1 MNIIKF
7 EDLKNNNT
15 LKIKNE
21 PFDFEIIT
29 VSSEL
34 DELDDVMWGKDGT
47 CQMQYLD
54 RHVRALNSNFGEFS
68 NISIGFNTPTTVIYK
83 VMIDV
88 EGNEVFQT
96 RGQHPEFYEGWV
108 SSIKRRSIFATSL
121 DFDRQSHKRE
131 SRLWLKGFLS
141 GCKYQSKKSDSRK
154 DSFKNSPYATGVL
167 LAYNEMREKGL
178 TGYQDFSQ
186 EENVNLVSKIHDS
199 GYYEM
204 TKACN
209 ALWEEVLPELI

>member
-1 MNIIKF
+1 MNI
-7 EDLKNNNT
+7 
-15 LKIKNE
+15 IKNE
-21 PFDFEIIT
+21 PFDFKIMT

-34 DELDDVMWGKDGT
+34 DELDNVMWGKDGT

-54 RHVRALNSNFGEFS
+54 RHVRALISNFGEFS

-131 SRLWLKGFLS
+131 SRLWIKGFLS
-141 GCKYQSKKSDSRK
+141 GCEYQCQKSESVK
-154 DSFKNSPYATGVL
+154 DSFKNSPYAAGVL
-167 LAYNEMREKGL
+167 LAYNKMRENGL
-178 TGYQDFSQ
+178 IGCQDTPQ
-186 EENVNLVSKIHDS
+186 EESVNLISKINNS
-199 GYYEM
+199 GYSEM

-209 ALWEEVLPELI
+209 ALWEKVLPELI

>member
-1 MNIIKF
+1 MNI
-7 EDLKNNNT
+7 
-15 LKIKNE
+15 IKNE
-21 PFDFEIIT
+21 PFDFKIMT

-34 DELDDVMWGKDGT
+34 DELDNVMWGKDGT

-54 RHVRALNSNFGEFS
+54 RHVRALISNFGEFS

-154 DSFKNSPYATGVL
+154 DSFKNAPYATGVL
-167 LAYNEMREKGL
+167 LAYNKMREKGL
-178 TGYQDFSQ
+178 TGYQDLSQ
-186 EENVNLVSKIHDS
+186 EENVNLVSKIQSS
-199 GYYEM
+199 GYSEM

-209 ALWEEVLPELI
+209 SLWEKVLPELI